1 MDRPA
6 LTAATHSGGIWGD
19 AVAIKTTVFANKSSL
34 TLLAPCGLN
43 WASTYVER
51 CVMSTQSPLAPK
63 LTDNVTV
70 HIVLNDFG
78 ELGRAFL
85 ETDELEVDEWT
96 IISKIISGEYSN
108 PVRVVAF
115 NIAEGWSRDVTE
127 DIAQAVI
134 DRGRRENYFSEV
146 AKKFVERTLGETVEI
161 VR

>member
-1 MDRPA
+1 
-6 LTAATHSGGIWGD
+6 
-19 AVAIKTTVFANKSSL
+19 
-34 TLLAPCGLN
+34 
-43 WASTYVER
+43 
-51 CVMSTQSPLAPK
+51 MSTQTPLAPK

-78 ELGRAFL
+78 KLGRAFL

-115 NIAEGWSRDVTE
+115 NIAEGWSRDVTD

-146 AKKFVERTLGETVEI
+146 AKKFVEKTLGETVEI

>member
-1 MDRPA
+1 
-6 LTAATHSGGIWGD
+6 
-19 AVAIKTTVFANKSSL
+19 
-34 TLLAPCGLN
+34 
-43 WASTYVER
+43 
-51 CVMSTQSPLAPK
+51 MSTQTPLAPK

-78 ELGRAFL
+78 KPGRAFL
-85 ETDELEVDEWT
+85 ETDELEVETDELEVDEWT

-134 DRGRRENYFSEV
+134 ERGRRENYFSEV